1 MSPAFWVPQ
10 GARPIPIYMEACAAD
25 PTVFLFEFFF
35 LQHISLTPL
44 LSASYLSL
52 KSRWCFP
59 CSFCFPS
66 AWFCASCDILWS
78 HLGCL
83 SVTCNLP
90 ASSNDSFRNLHIIVP
105 IFLKRLEHVTHTS
118 SGSLLS
124 YDIPG
129 TALAAVDIMAS
140 KITVSLPLQRL
151 QRGNQVGITSSQE
164 RMRNCSSWACCKAQV
179 PAATREVSSTRQS
192 PTRAPERRSMNV

>member
-105 IFLKRLEHVTHTS
+105 IFLKRLEHVIHTS

-129 TALAAVDIMAS
+129 TALAAVDITAS
-140 KITVSLPLQRL
+140 RDSSVETRWESHPLRK
-151 QRGNQVGITSSQE
+151 GCETAAPG
-164 RMRNCSSWACCKAQV
+164 
-179 PAATREVSSTRQS
+179 PAAKPRCLQLQGRSAV
-192 PTRAPERRSMNV
+192 PGRAPQELQKGAL